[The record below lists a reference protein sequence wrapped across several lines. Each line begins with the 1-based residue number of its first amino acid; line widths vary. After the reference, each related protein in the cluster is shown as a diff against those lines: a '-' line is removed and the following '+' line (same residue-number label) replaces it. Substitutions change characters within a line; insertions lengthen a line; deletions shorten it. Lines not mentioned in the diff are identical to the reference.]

1 MVNIRFRLKFGK
13 GAKAPFVW
21 IRVEKKGRA
30 YQIFPNPNSLEQ
42 AVAFIVGGLLMGL
55 RPFTITLVVPRPL
68 WGELR
73 AALRSLLPGFVKDL
87 RSEIERK
94 VRQVLEAVKGRQVPL
109 FKGQKTFVPGWAL
122 TARVLFLPQKAQ
134 EEFDRWLA
142 SQQSD
147 YLQRLE
153 KELEEILEEEDSDL
167 FLEGPH
173 FGDIEE
179 RAEGI
184 ILRFLP
190 QDRFELVAEEG
201 GLGAALERA
210 RWIKREGIIAPL
222 VRDRAEAL
230 RVIEDYE
237 ALRARELASSTSSTS
252 LTSVDL
258 VRALYDEAYLAE
270 KACGLLN
277 AMGLEWPTRIL
288 GGKLPSKNGGVHPLF
303 VILEAA
309 RLEAAW
315 GRLMDRI
322 GSEDFDL
329 LRAARKFQRL
339 LDEGLS
345 LEEAMEESGLPV
357 EVALLLTE
365 GPRLA
370 EYLGEDE
377 EEPFLEL
384 DEDVVLR
391 TFQEEALEEAM
402 AAWGF
407 RTSEEALEALEALGE
422 DPLAEAFKVDV
433 QRRFEAKRLAV
444 GM

>member
-1 MVNIRFRLKFGK
+1 LPKF
-13 GAKAPFVW
+13 
-21 IRVEKKGRA
+21 
-30 YQIFPNPNSLEQ
+30 
-42 AVAFIVGGLLMGL
+42 VA
-55 RPFTITLVVPRPL
+55 
-68 WGELR
+68 
-73 AALRSLLPGFVKDL
+73 DL
-87 RSEIERK
+87 RSEIGRR
-94 VRQVLEAVKGRQVPL
+94 VRQALEGVKGREVPL
-109 FKGQKTFVPGWAL
+109 FKGHRTYIPGWAL
-122 TARVLFLPQKAQ
+122 TARVLLAPERAQ
-134 EEFDRWLA
+134 EEFDCWLA
-142 SQQSD
+142 SQQSE
-147 YLQRLE
+147 YLEKLE
-153 KELEEILEEEDSDL
+153 KELEEKLEEEDSHL

-270 KACGLLN
+270 KACSLLN
-277 AMGLEWPTRIL
+277 MLGLEWPIRIF
-288 GGKLPSKNGGVHPLF
+288 GGKLPGIGGVHPLF
-303 VILEAA
+303 QILEGA

-315 GRLMDRI
+315 GRLMDRL

-329 LRAARKFQRL
+329 LRAARRFQRL

-345 LEEAMEESGLPV
+345 LEEALEETGLPV
-357 EVALLLTE
+357 EAALLLTE

-370 EYLGEDE
+370 EYLGEDD
-377 EEPFLEL
+377 EEPLLDL
-384 DEDVVLR
+384 DEDTILR
-391 TFQEEALEEAM
+391 GFQEEALEEAM

-433 QRRFEAKRLAV
+433 QKRFEAKRLAV

>member
-1 MVNIRFRLKFGK
+1 MTVKFRLRFGK
-13 GAKAPFVW
+13 GAEAPFIW
-21 IRVEKKGRA
+21 IRLEKKGKRA
-30 YQIFPNPNSLEQ
+30 YRISPHPSGLEQ
-42 AVAFIVGGLLMGL
+42 AVAYIVRGLLMGFRSFAVTLLAPPL
-55 RPFTITLVVPRPL
+55 R
-68 WGELR
+68 GEAKGAFR
-73 AALRSLLPGFVKDL
+73 GLLPNFVAGL
-87 RSEIERK
+87 RSEIEQRVK
-94 VRQVLEAVKGRQVPL
+94 QLLLEVKGREVPL
-109 FKGQKTFVPGWAL
+109 FKGHRVYAPGWAL
-122 TARVLFLPQKAQ
+122 TARVLLLPQKSQ
-134 EEFDRWLA
+134 EEFDCWLA

-147 YLQRLE
+147 YLQRVE
-153 KELEEILEEEDSDL
+153 EELEEKLEEEDSYL

-179 RAEGI
+179 RAEE
-184 ILRFLP
+184 ILLRLLP

-210 RWIKREGIIAPL
+210 RWVKREGIIAPL
-222 VRDRAEAL
+222 VRSRAEAL
-230 RVIEDYE
+230 RIIEDYE
-237 ALRARELASSTSSTS
+237 VLRARELASSTSSTS

-258 VRALYDEAYLAE
+258 LRALYDEAYLAE

-288 GGKLPSKNGGVHPLF
+288 GGKLPEIGGVHPLF

-315 GRLMDRI
+315 GRLMDRLQT
-322 GSEDFDL
+322 EDFDL
-329 LRAARKFQRL
+329 LRAARRFQRL

-345 LEEAMEESGLPV
+345 FEEAIEKSGLPV
-357 EVALLLTE
+357 EAALFLTE

-377 EEPFLEL
+377 EEPLLDL
-384 DEDVVLR
+384 DEDTILR
-391 TFQEEALEEAM
+391 GFQEEALEEAM

-407 RTSEEALEALEALGE
+407 RTSEEALEALEALGG
-422 DPLAEAFKVDV
+422 DPLAEAFKADV

>member
-30 YQIFPNPNSLEQ
+30 YRIFPHPSSLEQ

-73 AALRSLLPGFVKDL
+73 AALRAGLPKFVADL
-87 RSEIERK
+87 RSEIGRR
-94 VRQVLEAVKGRQVPL
+94 VRQALEGVKGREVPL
-109 FKGQKTFVPGWAL
+109 FKGHRTYIPGWAL
-122 TARVLFLPQKAQ
+122 TARVLLAPERAQ
-134 EEFDRWLA
+134 EEFDCWLA
-142 SQQSD
+142 SQQSE
-147 YLQRLE
+147 YLEKLE
-153 KELEEILEEEDSDL
+153 KELEEKLEEEDSHL

-270 KACGLLN
+270 KACSLLN
-277 AMGLEWPTRIL
+277 TLGLEWPARII
-288 GGKLPSKNGGVHPLF
+288 GGKLPGIGGVHPLF
-303 VILEAA
+303 QILEGA

-315 GRLMDRI
+315 GRLMDRL

-329 LRAARKFQRL
+329 LRAARRFQRL

-345 LEEAMEESGLPV
+345 LEEALEETGLPV
-357 EVALLLTE
+357 EAALLLTE

-391 TFQEEALEEAM
+391 TFQ
-402 AAWGF
+402 
-407 RTSEEALEALEALGE
+407 
-422 DPLAEAFKVDV
+422 
-433 QRRFEAKRLAV
+433 
-444 GM
+444 